1 MIYSLCSH
9 LVPEWQGGN
18 ERVLSEGI
26 MDGNYNKGLNEML
39 VYLFN
44 HVMAVEAA
52 AVITE
57 EFKDITNNDMHIIEA
72 VGIDKPRNMS
82 EIAKR
87 LSVTVGTLTTN
98 MNALEKK
105 GYIVRTRSDQD
116 KRVVYTTLTEQ
127 GKKAFYH
134 HRDFHKKMIKAALKG
149 LEDEEKKVLYKCLK
163 QLNDFFSPEVS
174 GNTENGREKTIE
186 SIYKCE

>member
-1 MIYSLCSH
+1 
-9 LVPEWQGGN
+9 
-18 ERVLSEGI
+18 
-26 MDGNYNKGLNEML
+26 
-39 VYLFN
+39 
-44 HVMAVEAA
+44 
-52 AVITE
+52 
-57 EFKDITNNDMHIIEA
+57 MHIIEA

-134 HRDFHKKMIKAALKG
+134 HRDFHKKMIKAALNG

-163 QLNDFFSPEVS
+163 QLNDFFSPEVL
-174 GNTENGREKTIE
+174 GNAENGREKTIE